1 MAFIRGTHYKKQGKS
16 CEQQHHDDCWKMVL
30 LVSFYL
36 IQSRQFK
43 HTLQDSVNELI
54 IWKMNPQVIPM
65 TIVSNSNWHSCMH
78 KEQIENLWMDKIA
91 SKTYLSVQRNWAGR
105 NFTTAF
111 IMFHNS
117 LHMQECRNEYEIYMY
132 NYKLIQLLNHNK
144 LINGILG
151 DMLDQAWL

>member
-1 MAFIRGTHYKKQGKS
+1 MTFIRGTHYEKQGKS
-16 CEQQHHDDCWKMVL
+16 CEQRHHNDCWKMVL

-105 NFTTAF
+105 NFTTALCVSQF
-111 IMFHNS
+111 ITHARMQKRIWNLHVQLQINS
-117 LHMQECRNEYEIYMY
+117 TFES
-132 NYKLIQLLNHNK
+132 
-144 LINGILG
+144 
-151 DMLDQAWL
+151 